1 MAEGKEGRATELG
14 SDGPSPTRPESP
26 KQGGRGGRSREAAR
40 GGAGVGQGWWLP
52 TCAPRGLRKS
62 ILRPPGGARAP
73 LLSALH
79 QIPLAN
85 LIRCLGPDSSGSQ
98 PLCDHSLAIQGI
110 VSGQRGLG

>member
-14 SDGPSPTRPESP
+14 SDRPSPTRPSL
-26 KQGGRGGRSREAAR
+26 RSRAEGEAGRAR
-40 GGAGVGQGWWLP
+40 PPGAGQGWWLP

-110 VSGQRGLG
+110 VSGQRELG